1 MYTLKPSSS
10 GTNLTLSELLDDRP
24 RPERPGTAHWSA
36 WQARRRG
43 QVQTQANMRGRPGV
57 RGMVHE
63 CTRCGRK
70 DGRTGRPE
78 VLPRVL
84 KALSAL
90 LNRF

>member
-63 CTRCGRK
+63 CTARAAGE
-70 DGRTGRPE
+70 RTGAPAGQRCCQGC
-78 VLPRVL
+78 
-84 KALSAL
+84 
-90 LNRF
+90 